1 MYSHSWIQ
9 IFKMKSIFFL
19 SIVLGVSSAQIF
31 VKVQQH
37 GTGNLTTLTTYYIDF
52 ENFLKRNHDGQEEQF
67 LSIGV
72 SLGDEW
78 ISSNEDSQQCR
89 CKASK
94 KQEKETTVL
103 GVSSAQILVKVQQQ
117 NTGNLTTMT
126 TYYIDF
132 EKFLKRN
139 HDGQEEQILSI
150 GVSLGNEWI
159 SSNEDGRQCRCKDP
173 KSQEEETIFAKL
185 KRILT
190 ITELKVHVSFV
201 MYAIFFLFVY
211 ELLESCK
218 RFQNVT
224 KYRLARQ
231 KDEQY

>member
-1 MYSHSWIQ
+1 
-9 IFKMKSIFFL
+9 MKSIFFL

-52 ENFLKRNHDGQEEQF
+52 ENFLMRYHDEQE
-67 LSIGV
+67 V
-72 SLGDEW
+72 
-78 ISSNEDSQQCR
+78 
-89 CKASK
+89 
-94 KQEKETTVL
+94 
-103 GVSSAQILVKVQQQ
+103 
-117 NTGNLTTMT
+117 
-126 TYYIDF
+126 
-132 EKFLKRN
+132 
-139 HDGQEEQILSI
+139 QILSI

-211 ELLESCK
+211 ELLESSK
-218 RFQNVT
+218 RFQNVR

-231 KDEQY
+231 

>member
-31 VKVQQH
+31 VKVQQNGTGNLTTLTTYYIEFENFLKRNHDVQEEQILSIGVSLGDEWISSNEDGQQCRCKAPKKQIFVNVQQH

-52 ENFLKRNHDGQEEQF
+52 ENFLMRYHDEQEVQI

-78 ISSNEDSQQCR
+78 LSSIEDGQQCR
-89 CKASK
+89 CKSPK
-94 KQEKETTVL
+94 KQE
-103 GVSSAQILVKVQQQ
+103 VK
-117 NTGNLTTMT
+117 
-126 TYYIDF
+126 
-132 EKFLKRN
+132 
-139 HDGQEEQILSI
+139 
-150 GVSLGNEWI
+150 
-159 SSNEDGRQCRCKDP
+159 
-173 KSQEEETIFAKL
+173 TIFANL

-190 ITELKVHVSFV
+190 ITELKFRVSFV
-201 MYAIFFLFVY
+201 MIAIFFLFVY

-218 RFQNVT
+218 RFQNVR

-231 KDEQY
+231 